1 VDNVSNVDRVPSLR
15 SGCEHEQYNQ
25 QLGLVSEQA
34 RKLLV
39 HIVDTLHGGR
49 VPERAEDT
57 TYAPELLES
66 TGLSVEVFIALVEE
80 LRKARLLEVKGD
92 FPFEDLKLPHDS
104 PIKTLY
110 DQHHA
115 SGAFR
120 SMIVQ
125 GKLAEGKN
133 A

>member
-1 VDNVSNVDRVPSLR
+1 MNNLNSTDRVPSLR
-15 SGCEHEQYNQ
+15 SGQNKSYND

-49 VPERAEDT
+49 VPQRSQDT

-66 TGLSVEVFIALVEE
+66 TGLTVENFIALIDE
-80 LRKARLLEVKGD
+80 LRKAGLIEVDGD
-92 FPFEDLKLPHDS
+92 FPFEDVRIPHDS
-104 PIKTLY
+104 PIKAAY

-115 SGAFR
+115 SGNFR
-120 SMIVQ
+120 SMIVER
-125 GKLAEGKN
+125 KLA
-133 A
+133 